1 MKHSAKR
8 TTALALALL
17 MLLSAFASCSESE
30 VNEETTAGEQT
41 PTVSADPEAALTEE
55 ETVEDDGKAAYAP
68 ELPERDYDGFA
79 FRIVSRDDDMHTY
92 PVHTRDLYAEE
103 MNGDAINDA
112 VFERNSMI
120 QETYDIVI
128 KLETYSETTSETTS
142 NTLVENSVMAE
153 FWLELHCLS
162 GGDCRYQSGIV

>member
-68 ELPERDYDGFA
+68 ELPNGSTKA
-79 FRIVSRDDDMHTY
+79 MHSVSF
-92 PVHTRDLYAEE
+92 PVT
-103 MNGDAINDA
+103 
-112 VFERNSMI
+112 MI
-120 QETYDIVI
+120 CTPIPFTPATCTP
-128 KLETYSETTSETTS
+128 KK
-142 NTLVENSVMAE
+142 
-153 FWLELHCLS
+153 
-162 GGDCRYQSGIV
+162 